1 MHRAPSGLKPG
12 TVVGAVAGA
21 LSAHTEAAAV
31 GKLGGK
37 TSVKWGTT
45 WKPNWLHQH
54 GTVAPSGAHGA
65 VSGEIFFFLELLP
78 ARTRRGAA
86 RRTPENEMW
95 PSAQC
100 TFMAISQSTLE
111 PDFTGLL
118 EGLDAA
124 HTWHRWQKWLWWA
137 HSWGHGGAPPP
148 IHTPWERQR
157 RAAGSGEDPSLGMA
171 ISALPQ
177 SLTDGCWQGRL

>member
-1 MHRAPSGLKPG
+1 MYRAMGHAGVFSDAASGRKSMHRAPSGLKQG

-37 TSVKWGTT
+37 TSVKWDTR

-54 GTVAPSGAHGA
+54 GTAAPSGACGA
-65 VSGEIFFFLELLP
+65 VSGEIFFFPELLP
-78 ARTRRGAA
+78 AQTRRGAVC
-86 RRTPENEMW
+86 RTPENETC

-100 TFMAISQSTLE
+100 TFTAAPRSTLE
-111 PDFTGLL
+111 PAFMGLL

-124 HTWHRWQKWLWWA
+124 HTWHRWQKQLWWA
-137 HSWGHGGAPPP
+137 RSWGHGGAPPA

-157 RAAGSGEDPSLGMA
+157 
-171 ISALPQ
+171 
-177 SLTDGCWQGRL
+177 

>member
-31 GKLGGK
+31 GKSGGK
-37 TSVKWGTT
+37 TSVKWDTR

-78 ARTRRGAA
+78 ARTRRGAVC
-86 RRTPENEMW
+86 RTPENEMW

-100 TFMAISQSTLE
+100 TFMAVSQSTLE
-111 PDFTGLL
+111 PAFMELL

-124 HTWHRWQKWLWWA
+124 HTWHHWQKWLWWA
-137 HSWGHGGAPPP
+137 PVGGMVGPPQPSTPPGRGSAEQQGPGRIHPWG
-148 IHTPWERQR
+148 
-157 RAAGSGEDPSLGMA
+157 
-171 ISALPQ
+171 
-177 SLTDGCWQGRL
+177 WQ